1 MGMNVMK
8 FAVFLL
14 LVSTPIISGE
24 RRWLQGNES
33 EEEPPES
40 EQNGG
45 KNDGD
50 EEENGAEAVEDV
62 EIEDDEPDPDED
74 EAGDD
79 EPAPTPD
86 DDGDDDDDDDAADD
100 EPAPENA
107 GDPEDEE
114 EIDDNDDDEDDPLDE
129 GEPLEPDNELTAEDQ
144 EEFTEISKPVGIKT
158 YRAQMDGGNQ
168 TADIK
173 GVSTITIGDSDA
185 MSGPGYIQAEI
196 KLNGDKSCFPKGKL
210 QLHMHSFWKNNE
222 TDQAAGEFCAAEYTG
237 NHYDPTVA
245 CGPSTSNTQLCET
258 YLLSTSLGSYQCKP
272 QKYEKS
278 RFITRYVNGVEL
290 EQSLC
295 QIGDWNNKAGTAKD
309 ISDPPQAH
317 YLFQTKNKKA
327 NGLFSFRYYDPL
339 QVDKG
344 AMESIA
350 RSIVVHCVN
359 GTRVACAKFYST

>member
-40 EQNGG
+40 KQNGG

-62 EIEDDEPDPDED
+62 EIEDDEP
-74 EAGDD
+74 
-79 EPAPTPD
+79 
-86 DDGDDDDDDDAADD
+86 
-100 EPAPENA
+100 
-107 GDPEDEE
+107 DPEDEE

-278 RFITRYVNGVEL
+278 RFITRYVNSVEL

-327 NGLFSFRYYDPL
+327 NGLFSFSYYDPL